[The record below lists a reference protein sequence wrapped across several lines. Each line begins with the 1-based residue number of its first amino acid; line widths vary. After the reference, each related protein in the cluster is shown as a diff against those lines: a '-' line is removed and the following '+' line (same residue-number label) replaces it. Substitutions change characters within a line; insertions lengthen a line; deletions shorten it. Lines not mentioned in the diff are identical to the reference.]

1 LGILTILF
9 LFASLSTPL
18 AGLLTRSPPKYALSH
33 WVTLADTRLCTHMQR
48 LDALSQLVQLLRH
61 GWRGGLASG
70 DFTHKEKMKRSLVK
84 SAVSSSMS

>member
-1 LGILTILF
+1 
-9 LFASLSTPL
+9 
-18 AGLLTRSPPKYALSH
+18 
-33 WVTLADTRLCTHMQR
+33 MQR